1 MRCKAFAANF
11 GGLFFSAIS
20 ETIHASKYS
29 FATFFEIDKIYAL
42 SHRSQLEKFAN
53 IDYVF
58 DGILNITCHFFP
70 PTRLILGQS
79 LPLKNI
85 SISMNFGP

>member
-1 MRCKAFAANF
+1 MQQTLE
-11 GGLFFSAIS
+11 GSFSAIS
-20 ETIHASKYS
+20 ETIMTIHASKYS

-42 SHRSQLEKFAN
+42 SHRSQLERFAN

-70 PTRLILGQS
+70 PIRLILGQS

>member
-1 MRCKAFAANF
+1 M
-11 GGLFFSAIS
+11 
-20 ETIHASKYS
+20 TIHASKYS

-70 PTRLILGQS
+70 Q
-79 LPLKNI
+79 
-85 SISMNFGP
+85 FD